1 MIELSAA
8 RPPLTSFLA
17 CSPWERAPLGPF
29 TPALCQLPFGCGTLF
44 GIHTHLKWTRRGQFL
59 STPGVFSVLGEEVGG
74 GGFGSATGR
83 SQRECLAKSQIL
95 VEGNGST
102 AMFVNV
108 LIVTDSQHG
117 LEIFRRG
124 QPEEGRR
131 ACWAFIP
138 LFLPACL
145 PYLFLS
151 FPGRA
156 RLLAGSQ
163 TESGRM
169 NLLRTLGAF
178 FCKQALVQKN
188 GGSCTV

>member
-1 MIELSAA
+1 MDTEGAISQHSRGVLSA
-8 RPPLTSFLA
+8 R
-17 CSPWERAPLGPF
+17 
-29 TPALCQLPFGCGTLF
+29 
-44 GIHTHLKWTRRGQFL
+44 
-59 STPGVFSVLGEEVGG
+59 GG
-74 GGFGSATGR
+74 GGGR
-83 SQRECLAKSQIL
+83 GFWLSHRSLS
-95 VEGNGST
+95 EGVLGKIADLSGRKWQHGYV
-102 AMFVNV
+102 VNV

-117 LEIFRRG
+117 LGIFRRG

-138 LFLPACL
+138 LLLPACL

-156 RLLAGSQ
+156 GLLAGSQ

-169 NLLRTLGAF
+169 NLLRTVGAF
-178 FCKQALVQKN
+178 FCKQALVQQN